1 MKTLALANQ
10 KGGVGKSAG
19 ACQLAYYYA
28 ARGRKILVIDLDHQ
42 MNSTRALSRNPKV
55 ARAPFTASQ
64 LMNGEAGP
72 LPESSLVLVPADEAL
87 SAFERQPEK
96 HQGYLD
102 NLGAFIA
109 EQKGRFDLCVIDTNP
124 NPDIRYGAALCVSN
138 FILSPIELNQ
148 EAIDGIR
155 GLLQHGRWGYYKLKG
170 LIKTHE
176 LELIGVLPNRVEP
189 TPFQRANFEL
199 LVEEHPQLLIR
210 VDSAKGFLGI
220 PTRTAIAE
228 AQANSMSLA
237 DMPKTSA
244 REAFKHLKECF
255 DVIAR
260 CMALEL

>member
-10 KGGVGKSAG
+10 KGGVGKSAV

-28 ARGRKILVIDLDHQ
+28 AKGRKILFIDLDHQ

-55 ARAPFTASQ
+55 AKAPFTSSQ

-87 SAFERQPEK
+87 SAFERQPAK
-96 HQGYLD
+96 HQDYLD

-109 EQKGRFDLCVIDTNP
+109 EQNDRFDLCVIDTNP

-138 FILSPIELNQ
+138 FIVSPIQLNQ

-155 GLLQHGRWGYYKLKG
+155 ALLHHGRWGFLKLRDR
-170 LIKTHE
+170 IKTHQ
-176 LELIGVLPNRVEP
+176 LVLIGLLPNLVEP
-189 TPFQRANFEL
+189 TPFQRANLEVL
-199 LVEEHPQLLIR
+199 INSYANLLISTAGVQR
-210 VDSAKGFLGI
+210 YLRI

-228 AQANSMSLA
+228 SQAFGTYLA
-237 DMPKTSA
+237 DVPKTSA
-244 REAFKHLKECF
+244 RDAFREMKACF
-255 DVIAR
+255 DVIAQR
-260 CMALEL
+260 MALEI